1 MFISVSSGRLNL
13 NFDVD
18 VYIDSIRNKSIS
30 RMRTR
35 LREYDFDNKI
45 NNGDKELISN
55 FSRDECWQ
63 IGKFEPYY
71 KILISFRTLA
81 KQIPAPNSH

>member
-1 MFISVSSGRLNL
+1 
-13 NFDVD
+13 
-18 VYIDSIRNKSIS
+18 
-30 RMRTR
+30 MRTR

>member
-1 MFISVSSGRLNL
+1 M

-45 NNGDKELISN
+45 NNGDKEINL
-55 FSRDECWQ
+55 
-63 IGKFEPYY
+63 K
-71 KILISFRTLA
+71 LFREMNAGQEVSLNPII
-81 KQIPAPNSH
+81 KY